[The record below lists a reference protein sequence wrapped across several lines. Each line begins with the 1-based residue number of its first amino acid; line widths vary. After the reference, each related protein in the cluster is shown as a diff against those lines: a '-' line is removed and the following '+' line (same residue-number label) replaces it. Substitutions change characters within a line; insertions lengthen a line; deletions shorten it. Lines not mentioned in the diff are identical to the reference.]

1 MKKFIYIMMYA
12 VAIAPGLLA
21 NNVHAASGELWEMS
35 VKTGMDDAPFPTP
48 PHITQLCLANGALD
62 PNRLQAK
69 DEDCA
74 ITDVQHTGNKVT
86 WKYKCVT
93 KKETMEGSGEATKT
107 RNAIIGVTKLSGL
120 VGREIAGLTIS
131 YSGKR
136 TGGSCEVDKQ

>member
-1 MKKFIYIMMYA
+1 MKIFLYILMYA
-12 VAIAPGLLA
+12 GAIAPSLLV
-21 NNVHAASGELWEMS
+21 NNVHAASDELWEMS
-35 VKTGMDDAPFPTP
+35 VKTEMDDAPFPTP

-74 ITDVQHTGNKVT
+74 ITNVQHTGNKVT

-120 VGREIAGLTIS
+120 VGREIVGLTIS

-136 TGGSCEVDKQ
+136 TKEKCAIDKP

>member
-1 MKKFIYIMMYA
+1 MKNFLYILMCA
-12 VAIAPGLLA
+12 GAIAPNLLV
-21 NNVHAASGELWEMS
+21 NNVHAASDELWEMS
-35 VKTGMDDAPFPTP
+35 VKTEMDDAPFPTP

-74 ITDVQHTGNKVT
+74 ITNVQHTGNKVT

-120 VGREIAGLTIS
+120 VGREIVGLTIS

-136 TGGSCEVDKQ
+136 TKKKCAIDNP